1 VKRAGHV
8 MPDDSNPLTYRSK
21 GDAIAE
27 DVEAM
32 RRSFGTWVVLC
43 AVWVVGLVVWAGY
56 LALVAFLI
64 FRVIL

>member
-1 VKRAGHV
+1 
-8 MPDDSNPLTYRSK
+8 MPDDSTPLTYRSK

-43 AVWVVGLVVWAGY
+43 AVWVVGLGVWAGY
-56 LALVAFLI
+56 LALIAFVI

>member
-1 VKRAGHV
+1 

-27 DVEAM
+27 DVESM
-32 RRSFGTWVVLC
+32 RRSLRTWVVLC
-43 AVWVVGLVVWAGY
+43 AVWAVGLAVWAGY
-56 LALVAFLI
+56 LALIAFVI